1 MDIILASTSP
11 RRIELLS
18 WLGVPYQAVPSHL
31 DEKSIRHADPARL
44 TQLLAE
50 AKAKSIAHQYPG
62 AIIIGSDTVVSFN
75 GAILEKPQ
83 HASEQRTMLREQRG
97 QQGEVISSI
106 TLINTLTGAS
116 ATRTKVTPYRLAD
129 FTDEQLESY
138 IISRQGLDKAGGF
151 GLQDEDGMFIGE
163 LDGCYTN
170 ALGFPLCEAKA
181 LLAEFGVAAPVDIH
195 ALVLR
200 QTGRAC

>member
-1 MDIILASTSP
+1 
-11 RRIELLS
+11 
-18 WLGVPYQAVPSHL
+18 
-31 DEKSIRHADPARL
+31 
-44 TQLLAE
+44 
-50 AKAKSIAHQYPG
+50 
-62 AIIIGSDTVVSFN
+62 
-75 GAILEKPQ
+75 
-83 HASEQRTMLREQRG
+83 MLREQRG

-116 ATRTKVTPYRLAD
+116 ATRTKVTTYRLAD

-151 GLQDEDGMFIGE
+151 GLQDEDSMFIGE

-181 LLAEFGVAAPVDIH
+181 LLAEFGVAAPVDIP

-200 QTGRAC
+200 QTGRTC